1 MKKFNF
7 CRGYIAT
14 YVGLATVLASSV
26 AMAAPDL
33 TTFTVDTTSVD
44 TMAGIVLAGLAGLWG
59 IRKLIKTINRS

>member
-1 MKKFNF
+1 MMKKV
-7 CRGYIAT
+7 
-14 YVGLATVLASSV
+14 VGVVSGSMFTLLAGV

-33 TTFTVDTTSVD
+33 TSFTVDTTSVD